1 MSNSNRLLM
10 LAVVCVSAGGALFL
24 IGPTGHGGLLIAAA
38 AFVAGAL
45 ALAGSL
51 VLRRRDPRPAPPAGL
66 PTAPPGPSRVGTIGA
81 VVGGLLGVL
90 ALALTLFVA
99 EGEARGHGIF
109 HLLFGVV
116 VLGLFVAVDRW
127 WRPREGTAGASFRG
141 PLLVVLWIAL
151 AGAFL
156 ESVGASGYDEFN
168 AAHRIEWLTT
178 VHNAV
183 TPLGALTLLAI
194 PMGLAALAAA
204 FVGRLRARRTATS

>member
-10 LAVVCVSAGGALFL
+10 LAVICVSAGGGLFL
-24 IGPTGHGGLLIAAA
+24 IGPTGRGGLLIAAA
-38 AFVAGAL
+38 AFVVGVL
-45 ALAGSL
+45 TLVGSL
-51 VLRRRDPRPAPPAGL
+51 VLRRREPMPSADAGL
-66 PTAPPGPSRVGTIGA
+66 PPLAPGPSRAGTIGA
-81 VVGGLLGVL
+81 VAGTVLGAV

-127 WRPREGTAGASFRG
+127 WRPREGTTGASFRS

-156 ESVGASGYDEFN
+156 ESIGAAGYDELN

-178 VHNAV
+178 VHNVV
-183 TPLGALTLLAI
+183 TPLGALALLTI
-194 PMGLAALAAA
+194 PMALAALAAT
-204 FVGRLRARRTATS
+204 FVGHLRARRVAAS